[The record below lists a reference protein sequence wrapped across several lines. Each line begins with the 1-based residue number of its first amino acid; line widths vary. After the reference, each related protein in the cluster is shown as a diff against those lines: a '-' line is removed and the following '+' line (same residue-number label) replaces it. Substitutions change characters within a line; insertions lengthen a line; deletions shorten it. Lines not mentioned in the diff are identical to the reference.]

1 MGLVGKWLGWVR
13 HGRLGKAWHGRVRQG
28 AARHGMAGMARRV
41 AARLGEARKGKVGL
55 GWQG

>member
-1 MGLVGKWLGWVR
+1 MAGM
-13 HGRLGKAWHGRVRQG
+13 AWPGRVRQG

>member
-1 MGLVGKWLGWVR
+1 MAGEAR
-13 HGRLGKAWHGRVRQG
+13 HGGVRQG
-28 AARHGMAGMARRV
+28 AARLGMAGMARRV